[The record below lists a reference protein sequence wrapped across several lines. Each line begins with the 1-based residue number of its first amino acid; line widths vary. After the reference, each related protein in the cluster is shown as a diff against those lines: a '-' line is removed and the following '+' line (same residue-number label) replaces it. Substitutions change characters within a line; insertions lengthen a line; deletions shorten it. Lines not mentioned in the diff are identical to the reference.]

1 MTILEREPLDLPPE
15 PIADRR
21 GVATE
26 PRRSWASTQPY
37 EHRRTSFNDTTMR
50 ALLWPSVGA
59 SYRRRVMALDAL
71 SVLSVG
77 AVLTVSLYG
86 LGPHTALLL
95 VGGTA
100 AFLALVAAARGYE
113 QRSLGDGPAEFQA
126 VTRAGLTGALLL
138 MGLSYATKAEVSRL
152 LVFVGIPIMLLV
164 AVVARY
170 VNRRVLHHARARGD
184 AMKRTLIVGDARDA
198 SRVARDLADAPY
210 HGYQVTGICLPSLEV
225 DAPHGGVPVVGAIAD
240 VPQVVADRAV
250 DVVVIAGPTLTGEA
264 LRRLSWALD
273 RAGAQLI
280 VVPDLVEVTGPR
292 LTLRPAAGLSL
303 LEVEVVAPRR
313 RMIAKAVL
321 DRVVG
326 TALLALAAPLVVIA
340 AVAVRLTS
348 SGSAFYW
355 QTRVGV
361 DGVPFTMWK
370 IRSMQV
376 DAGERVGELV
386 SLDEGAGVLFKVRAD
401 PRVTTVGRILRRYSV
416 DELPQ
421 LWNVVRGDMS
431 LVGPRPPLGTEV
443 AQYADAVHRRLRVKP
458 GLTGLWQVS
467 GRSDLSWEESV
478 RLDLRY
484 VDNWSLGMDLLILWK
499 TVRAVVLGAGAY

>member
-1 MTILEREPLDLPPE
+1 MTILERAPLDLPPE

-21 GVATE
+21 GVAAE

-37 EHRRTSFNDTTMR
+37 ELRRTPFNDTTTR

-59 SYRRRVMALDAL
+59 SYRRRALALDAL
-71 SVLSVG
+71 SALSVG
-77 AVLTVSLYG
+77 SVLTMSLYG
-86 LGPHTALLL
+86 GGPQSAALL
-95 VGGTA
+95 VGGTGV
-100 AFLALVAAARGYE
+100 FLALVAAARGYE
-113 QRSLGDGPAEFQA
+113 ERSLGDGPAEFQA
-126 VTRAGLTGALLL
+126 VTRAGLAGALLL
-138 MGLSYATKAEVSRL
+138 MGISYATKAEVSRL
-152 LVFVGIPIMLLV
+152 LVFVGIPVVLFV

-170 VNRRVLHHARARGD
+170 VNRRLLHHARARGD
-184 AMKRTLIVGDARDA
+184 AMKRTLIVGDARA
-198 SRVARDLADAPY
+198 VSRVARDLADAPY
-210 HGYQVTGICLPSLEV
+210 HGYQVTGACLPSL
-225 DAPHGGVPVVGAIAD
+225 DDGVPRAGVLVVGAIAD
-240 VPQVVADRAV
+240 VPQVVADRAI
-250 DVVVIAGPTLTGEA
+250 DVVVVAGPTLSGEA

-273 RAGAQLI
+273 RAGVQLML
-280 VVPDLVEVTGPR
+280 VPDLVEVNGPR
-292 LTLRPAAGLSL
+292 LRLRPAAGLSL
-303 LEVEVVAPRR
+303 LEVAVVAPRY
-313 RMIAKAVL
+313 RMVAKAVF

-326 TALLALAAPLVVIA
+326 TALLALAAPVITIA

-467 GRSDLSWEESV
+467 GRSDLSWGESV